1 MIIYGSSISPYVRK
15 TLAFAAEKGIAV
27 DNPPAAPNSQDE
39 EFRKASPFGKIPALC
54 DGDFRVA
61 DSSAIVAYLDA
72 LRPEPALIP
81 NEPKSRARTIW
92 YDEFAD
98 TILFGAGRKIF
109 FNRVVAPRFLRIQGD
124 EAEADKAEREELPPL
139 VDYLETVIP
148 ASGFLVDDRLT
159 LADIAVASPWVNMTH
174 LGIRIDPATHP
185 RSAAYLD
192 AILARPS
199 FATLIA
205 KEKAL
210 LAKLAE
216 REAS

>member
-1 MIIYGSSISPYVRK
+1 MIIYGSSLSHYVRK
-15 TLAFAAEKGIAV
+15 ALAFAAEKGIEV
-27 DNPPAAPNSQDE
+27 DNPPAAPNSQDG

-72 LRPEPALIP
+72 LHPEPALIP
-81 NEPKSRARTIW
+81 SEPRSRARTIW

-98 TILFGAGRKIF
+98 TILFGAGGKIF
-109 FNRVVAPRFLRIQGD
+109 FNRIVAPKFLQIPGD
-124 EAEADKAEREELPPL
+124 EALAERAEREELPPL

-159 LADIAVASPWVNMTH
+159 LADIAVASPWVNMAH
-174 LGIRIDPATHP
+174 VGIHIDPASHP
-185 RSAAYLD
+185 RSAAYISE
-192 AILARPS
+192 ILARPS

-205 KEKAL
+205 KEKSF
-210 LAKLAE
+210 LAKFAE
-216 REAS
+216 

>member
-1 MIIYGSSISPYVRK
+1 MIIYGSSISPFVRK
-15 TLAFAAEKGIAV
+15 ALVFAAEKGIAV
-27 DNPPAAPNSQDE
+27 DNPPTALNSQDE
-39 EFRKASPFGKIPALC
+39 AFRQASPFGKIPAFC
-54 DGDFRVA
+54 DGDFRIS

-72 LRPEPALIP
+72 LQPEPALIP
-81 NEPKSRARTIW
+81 HEPKSRARTIW

-109 FNRVVAPRFLRIQGD
+109 FNRVVAPKFLRIEGD
-124 EAEADKAEREELPPL
+124 EAEAEKAEREELPPL

-159 LADIAVASPWVNMTH
+159 LADIAVASPWVNMAH
-174 LGIRIDPATHP
+174 VSIHIDPAIHP
-185 RSAAYLD
+185 RSAAYIG
-192 AILARPS
+192 AILARPT

-210 LAKLAE
+210 FAKLAE
-216 REAS
+216 RESS